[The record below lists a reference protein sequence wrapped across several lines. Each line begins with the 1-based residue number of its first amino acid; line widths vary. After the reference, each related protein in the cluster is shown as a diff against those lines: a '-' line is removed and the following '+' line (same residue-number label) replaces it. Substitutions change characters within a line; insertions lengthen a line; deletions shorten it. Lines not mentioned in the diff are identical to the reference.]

1 MAWTAQPTCI
11 SGPTALLPLAR
22 RRGGLP
28 TARPYLAAC
37 TSNTSP
43 LAPLRPPSSPTP
55 PPPHPSRLS
64 SAPMSLAPPNPV
76 APARRLPPPARR
88 LHREAVAT
96 GQALLVQMAQHRG
109 SAHQQGRVARARGE
123 AAPGARQR
131 ERVVRRTRRLF
142 TTTSTRM
149 AARHCSNQFP
159 ATQAGDRRYPP
170 RAGGHLG
177 RHAAAAG
184 TSQLERV
191 ARDGGHPYRDRPDRR
206 DRGDGVGGHAAG
218 ARPGQREHVADDG
231 GHPHRDRRR
240 LGRDSREPRQ
250 PDQEHHLAQDKR
262 PAHHTGRLAGRG
274 ERAS

>member
-1 MAWTAQPTCI
+1 MAWTAPPTCI

-43 LAPLRPPSSPTP
+43 LAPLRPPSSPSSP
-55 PPPHPSRLS
+55 PPPPLLCTDEPRPSQSSGACPPTSTSSPTAPSRS
-64 SAPMSLAPPNPV
+64 S
-76 APARRLPPPARR
+76 R
-88 LHREAVAT
+88 HRPSHPRPDGAT
-96 GQALLVQMAQHRG
+96 PRICTSAGTDRSSQGRG
-109 SAHQQGRVARARGE
+109 SPGR
-123 AAPGARQR
+123 P
-131 ERVVRRTRRLF
+131 
-142 TTTSTRM
+142 STRASGAQNTPPLHNHQAREWRPAT
-149 AARHCSNQFP
+149 AATNLP

-191 ARDGGHPYRDRPDRR
+191 ARDGGHPYRDRPGRR
-206 DRGDGVGGHAAG
+206 DRGDGVGGQTAG

-240 LGRDSREPRQ
+240 LGRGSREPRQ